1 MKFLHKLLV
10 FTLLFVAVI
19 TQASAKAFTVNGV
32 VYRITGTSVAV
43 NNLATDNNLNGIVHI
58 PEEVQYGST
67 TYKVTG
73 IDRLGNKDI
82 KEISLPGT
90 IINIADGAFQYC
102 NNLQT
107 VKLGEGISYVSKQM
121 FNDCTA
127 LKYVSLPNSLQ
138 NIGSLAFGGCT
149 SLKSLQL
156 PKALESLGNSAFS
169 GCKSLSNIELPKAL
183 SSLGIYVFAGCESL
197 SNIELPESLQTIG
210 SNCFNGCY
218 KLSTI
223 KVNPANT
230 YFATDGKAIFNKDKT
245 VLYTAIPVTSYN
257 VPSTVRELRDQAFSH
272 QESMTSITLPEG
284 LVNISSSAFRYCSKL
299 EHLVIPSTVDSI
311 GDEAFY
317 GCSALQQ
324 INIPQGI
331 KSLAY
336 KVLAYTGIK
345 TLDIPSS
352 VNYIGEDAFRNCESL
367 QSIKLPE
374 GLTLINDELFDGCKQ
389 LSDIQIPSTVTT
401 IKKAAFNDCKAL
413 KTITLPASLSTLEI
427 PSNND
432 ISIFSGCSALKS
444 ILVEAGNKYFESD
457 GTALY
462 NKAKDTL
469 ICFPGGV
476 TSFVVPQSVKTIGV
490 KAFCNCD
497 SLQNIMFE
505 YGVSDLVIG
514 EYAFKY
520 CKNINKLVITS
531 GIKEA
536 KYEAF
541 YGAHIKKLVITTTRS
556 KSFYEYYLL
565 KDNSI
570 ETICAPASDFSIIR
584 KLTSSTLIP
593 LNAIYVPSDITIG
606 SRSIVFKLIKNE
618 DISGVDYLPANTY
631 PCVKI
636 GNTEIEADENGRY
649 VHAGLAPEQA
659 FTFTI
664 SAKNSLGHMLGSTY
678 SFTKRTAN
686 YFKSFTLNSGQTY
699 VASSNIRLNIDPE
712 MEQPDVCR
720 FVYGSSYTKSCDLKY
735 NDEEQSIKFTGFWP
749 STTVTLKYQELKGGR
764 ITYSKEY
771 DIMTKS
777 MGLSTEY
784 GKITPTSYTMT
795 GSRDMTHHD
804 AEIVDEGWTL
814 DRKTIT
820 QHGKTLH
827 VTGCEPESYIQA
839 EYAVMVKNGS
849 DTKLYCSSSKAM
861 QLPALTL
868 ETVAEAKA
876 TSNTVALICATTNI
890 EDEEANTGF
899 EWRRYDAPDL
909 VPSSKANCP
918 VVDGVMTGAL
928 RNLSASTYYKFRP
941 FYKAESGKTWYGE
954 WSAFGTADAYVYFDP
969 TVRTYAVVCHDE
981 NSATVSGF
989 IIAGSDDIK
998 EQGFEYWKRDDAY
1011 ATAKHTTATTDENTH
1026 QTVVATGQRMSAV
1039 LQNLEPNTTYI
1050 VRAYVTTEHG
1060 TTYGEEQI
1068 FSTPYSTAI
1077 GEVELDEAYSDHLA
1091 AKVTKV
1097 GDNEL
1102 QLAICGTTRPVAIR
1116 LTALS
1121 GMQMAATTLGSNL
1134 ESPRH
1139 ACLHTNRLQ
1148 PGMYLLHVTDGQDAQ
1163 TIRIAIK

>member
-10 FTLLFVAVI
+10 FALLFVGVI
-19 TQASAKAFTVNGV
+19 TQASAESFTVNGV
-32 VYRITGTSVAV
+32 VYRITDTGVAV
-43 NNLATDNNLNGIVHI
+43 NNLAIDNDLNGIVYV

-73 IDRLGNKDI
+73 IDYLGNKDI

-90 IINIADGAFQYC
+90 IKKIADRTFMNC

-107 VKLGEGISYVSKQM
+107 VKLGEGISYVSEEM
-121 FNDCTA
+121 FYNCTA

-138 NIGSLAFGGCT
+138 NIGRHAFGVCK
-149 SLKSLQL
+149 SLKALQL
-156 PKALESLGNSAFS
+156 PKALDSLGDGAFS
-169 GCKSLSNIELPKAL
+169 
-183 SSLGIYVFAGCESL
+183 GCESL
-197 SNIELPESLQTIG
+197 SNIELPESLHAIG
-210 SNCFNGCY
+210 PLCFYGC
-218 KLSTI
+218 KELSTI
-223 KVNPANT
+223 KVNSANP
-230 YFATDGKAIFNKDKT
+230 YLATDGKAIFNKDKT
-245 VLYTAIPVTSYN
+245 VLYTTIPLTSYN
-257 VPSTVRELRDQAFSH
+257 VPSTVRELKHHAFSN
-272 QESMTSITLPEG
+272 QKDMTSITLPEG
-284 LVNISSSAFRYCSKL
+284 LVNIGREAFEFCSKL
-299 EHLVIPSTVDSI
+299 EQLVIPSTVDSI
-311 GDEAFY
+311 GMYAFHD
-317 GCSALQQ
+317 CSALQQ
-324 INIPQGI
+324 INIPQSI
-331 KSLAY
+331 KYLAEA
-336 KVLAYTGIK
+336 VLSGTGIK

-352 VNYIGEDAFRNCESL
+352 VNYIGGSAFSNCKSL

-374 GLTLINDELFDGCKQ
+374 GLTLLNYCLFEGCEQ
-389 LSDIQIPSTVTT
+389 LSDIQIPSTVTA
-401 IKKAAFNDCKAL
+401 IEDCAFNGCKAL
-413 KTITLPASLSTLEI
+413 KTITLPASLCTFENTWS
-427 PSNND
+427 SN
-432 ISIFSGCSALKS
+432 SIFSGCSALKS
-444 ILVEAGNKYFESD
+444 ILVEAGNKYYESD

-469 ICFPGGV
+469 VCFPAGV
-476 TSFVVPQSVKTIGV
+476 TSYVVPQSVKTIAR
-490 KAFCNCD
+490 KAFCGCD

-505 YGVSDLVIG
+505 DGVSDLVI
-514 EYAFKY
+514 EQYAFEN
-520 CKNINKLVITS
+520 CKNINRLVITS
-531 GIKEA
+531 GIKET
-536 KYEAF
+536 K
-541 YGAHIKKLVITTTRS
+541 YGAFNDAHINKLVITTTHPR
-556 KSFYEYYLL
+556 SFYEYYLL
-565 KDNSI
+565 RDNTI
-570 ETICAPASDFSIIR
+570 ETIYAPASDLSII
-584 KLTSSTLIP
+584 KNLKSSTLIP
-593 LNAIYVPSDITIG
+593 LDAIYVASDITIG
-606 SRSIVFKLIKNE
+606 SRSIVFKLVKNE
-618 DISGVDYLPANTY
+618 ELSGLDELPVNTY

-636 GNTEIEADENGRY
+636 GNKEIEADENGRY
-649 VHAGLAPEQA
+649 VHAGLDPGQA

-664 SAKNSLGHMLGSTY
+664 SAKNSLGNMVGSAY

-699 VASSNIRLNIDPE
+699 VASSDIRLNVDPE

-720 FVYGSSYTKSCDLKY
+720 FVYGPSYTKSCDLKY
-735 NDEEQSIKFTGFWP
+735 NDEEQSIKLTGFWP

-764 ITYSKEY
+764 VTYSKEY

-784 GKITPTSYTMT
+784 GKITPTTYTMT

-839 EYAVMVKNGS
+839 EYAVMVKNGR
-849 DTKLYCSSSKAM
+849 DTKLYCSSSKSM

-890 EDEEANTGF
+890 EGEEANTGF

-969 TVRTYAVVCHDE
+969 TVRTYAAVCHDE

-1011 ATAKHTTATTDENTH
+1011 ATAKHATATTDDNTH

-1077 GEVELDEAYSDHLA
+1077 GEVELDEVYSDHLA

-1097 GDNEL
+1097 GNNDL
-1102 QLAICGTTRPVAIR
+1102 HLAICGTARPVAIR
-1116 LTALS
+1116 LTAVS
-1121 GMQMAATTLGSNL
+1121 GIQMAATTLGSSL
-1134 ESPRH
+1134 ESTRH

>member
-10 FTLLFVAVI
+10 FALLFVGVI
-19 TQASAKAFTVNGV
+19 TQASAESFTVNGV
-32 VYRITGTSVAV
+32 VYRITDTGVAV
-43 NNLATDNNLNGIVHI
+43 NNLAIDNDLNGIVYV

-73 IDRLGNKDI
+73 IDYLGNKDI

-90 IINIADGAFQYC
+90 IKKIADRTFMNC

-107 VKLGEGISYVSKQM
+107 VKLGEGISYVSEEM
-121 FNDCTA
+121 FYNCTA

-138 NIGSLAFGGCT
+138 NIGRHAFGVCK
-149 SLKSLQL
+149 SLKALQL
-156 PKALESLGNSAFS
+156 PKALDSLGDGAFS
-169 GCKSLSNIELPKAL
+169 
-183 SSLGIYVFAGCESL
+183 GCESL

-210 SNCFNGCY
+210 TLCFYGCY

-230 YFATDGKAIFNKDKT
+230 YLATDGKAIFNKDKT

-257 VPSTVRELRDQAFSH
+257 VPSTVRELRDHAFSE

-336 KVLAYTGIK
+336 EVLAYTGIK

-352 VNYIGEDAFRNCESL
+352 VNYIGEKAFRNCESL

-374 GLTLINDELFDGCKQ
+374 GLTLLNDELFDGCKQ

-413 KTITLPASLSTLEI
+413 KTITLPASLNTFEI

-505 YGVSDLVIG
+505 DGVSDLVIG

-541 YGAHIKKLVITTTRS
+541 YKAHIKKLVITTTHP

-570 ETICAPASDFSIIR
+570 ETIYAPVSDLSIIR

-606 SRSIVFKLIKNE
+606 SRSIVFKLVKNE
-618 DISGVDYLPANTY
+618 ELSGLDELPVNTY

-636 GNTEIEADENGRY
+636 GNKEIEADENGRY
-649 VHAGLAPEQA
+649 VHAGLAPDCE
-659 FTFTI
+659 FTYTI
-664 SAKNSLGHMLGSTY
+664 SAKDSQGENVGSAY
-678 SFTKRTAN
+678 SFTKETASL
-686 YFKSFTLNSGQTY
+686 FKSFTLNSGQTY
-699 VASSNIRLNIDPE
+699 VASSNIRLNVDPE
-712 MEQPDVCR
+712 MEQPDKCR
-720 FVYGSSYTKSCDLKY
+720 FVYGYGYSYTKSCDLKY
-735 NDEEQSIKFTGFWP
+735 SDEEQSIEFTGFWP
-749 STTVTLKYQELKGGR
+749 SMTVTLNYQELKDG
-764 ITYSKEY
+764 IVTYSKEY
-771 DIMTKS
+771 NIRTKD
-777 MGLSTEY
+777 MGLSAEF

-795 GSRDMTHHD
+795 GSRNTTYHD
-804 AEIVDEGWTL
+804 AEVVDEGWTL
-814 DRKTIT
+814 DGKTIT
-820 QHGKTLH
+820 QHGSTLH
-827 VTGCEPESYIQA
+827 VTGCEPESYVNA
-839 EYAVMVKNGS
+839 GYAVMVKNGS
-849 DTKLYCSSSKAM
+849 ATELYYYSPSKSM

-890 EDEEANTGF
+890 DDEEANTGF

-969 TVRTYAVVCHDE
+969 TVRTYAAVCHDE

-1011 ATAKHTTATTDENTH
+1011 ATAKHATATTDDNTH

-1097 GDNEL
+1097 GNNDL
-1102 QLAICGTTRPVAIR
+1102 QLAICGTARPVAIR
-1116 LTALS
+1116 LTAVS
-1121 GMQMAATTLGSNL
+1121 GMQMAATTLDSSL
-1134 ESPRH
+1134 ESTRH
-1139 ACLHTNRLQ
+1139 ACLRTNRLQ

>member
-10 FTLLFVAVI
+10 FALLFVGVI
-19 TQASAKAFTVNGV
+19 TQALAESFTVNGV
-32 VYRITGTSVAV
+32 VYRITGTGVAV
-43 NNLATDNNLNGIVHI
+43 NNLAKDNNLNGIVYV

-67 TYKVTG
+67 TYKVTS
-73 IDRLGNKDI
+73 IDYFGGNEDI
-82 KEISLPGT
+82 REISLPGT
-90 IINIADGAFQYC
+90 IKIKADYTFQNC

-107 VKLGEGISYVSKQM
+107 VKLGEGISYVSNSM
-121 FNDCTA
+121 FYNCTA
-127 LKYVSLPNSLQ
+127 LKNVSLPNSLQ
-138 NIGSLAFGGCT
+138 NIGSSAFGACT

-156 PKALESLGNSAFS
+156 PKALESLGNGAFS
-169 GCKSLSNIELPKAL
+169 
-183 SSLGIYVFAGCESL
+183 GCESL

-210 SNCFNGCY
+210 VLCFNGCD

-223 KVNPANT
+223 KVSPANP
-230 YFATDGKAIFNKDKT
+230 YFSTDGKAIFNKDKT

-257 VPSTVRELRDQAFSH
+257 IPSTVRELRYYAFSN
-272 QESMTSITLPEG
+272 QKDMTSATLPEG
-284 LVNISSSAFRYCSKL
+284 LVSISSYAFSGCSKL

-311 GDEAFY
+311 GDHAFY

-331 KSLAY
+331 KNLADA
-336 KVLAYTGIK
+336 VLSGTGIK

-352 VNYIGEDAFRNCESL
+352 VNYIGEGAFRNCESL

-374 GLTLINDELFDGCKQ
+374 GLTLLNYELFDGCKQ

-401 IKKAAFNDCKAL
+401 IKNSAFNDCKAL
-413 KTITLPASLSTLEI
+413 KTITLPASLSTFEN
-427 PSNND
+427 SSWSEN
-432 ISIFSGCSALKS
+432 SIFSGCSALKS
-444 ILVEAGNKYFESD
+444 IMVEAGNKYFESD

-469 ICFPGGV
+469 ICFPAGV
-476 TSFVVPQSVKTIGV
+476 TGVVVPQSVKTIGE
-490 KAFCNCD
+490 KAFCCCD

-505 YGVSDLVIG
+505 DGVSDLVI
-514 EYAFKY
+514 EQYAFQN
-520 CKNINKLVITS
+520 CKNINRLVITS
-531 GIKEA
+531 GIKET
-536 KYEAF
+536 KYGAF
-541 YGAHIKKLVITTTRS
+541 YNAHINKLVITTTHPR
-556 KSFYEYYLL
+556 SFYEYYLL
-565 KDNSI
+565 RDNTI
-570 ETICAPASDFSIIR
+570 ETIYAPASDLSIIKR
-584 KLTSSTLIP
+584 LESCTLIP
-593 LNAIYVPSDITIG
+593 LDAIYVPSDFTIG
-606 SRSIVFKLIKNE
+606 SRSIVFKLVKNE
-618 DISGVDYLPANTY
+618 ELSGLDELPVNTY

-636 GNTEIEADENGRY
+636 GNKEIEADENGRY
-649 VHAGLAPEQA
+649 VHAGLAPDCE
-659 FTFTI
+659 FTYTI
-664 SAKNSLGHMLGSTY
+664 SAKDSQGENVGSAY
-678 SFTKRTAN
+678 SFTKETASL
-686 YFKSFTLNSGQTY
+686 FKSFTLNSGQTY
-699 VASSNIRLNIDPE
+699 VASSNIRLNVDPE
-712 MEQPDVCR
+712 MEQPDECR
-720 FVYGSSYTKSCDLKY
+720 FVYGYSYTKSCDLKY
-735 NDEEQSIKFTGFWP
+735 SDEVQSIKFTGFWP

-764 ITYSKEY
+764 VTYSKEY

-784 GKITPTSYTMT
+784 GKITPTTYTMT

-839 EYAVMVKNGS
+839 EYAVMVKNGR
-849 DTKLYCSSSKAM
+849 DTKLYCSSSKSM

-890 EDEEANTGF
+890 DDEEANTGF

-1011 ATAKHTTATTDENTH
+1011 ATTKHATATTDDNTH

-1097 GDNEL
+1097 GNNDL
-1102 QLAICGTTRPVAIR
+1102 HLAICGTARPVAIR

-1121 GMQMAATTLGSNL
+1121 GMQMAATTLESSL
-1134 ESPRH
+1134 ESTRH
-1139 ACLHTNRLQ
+1139 ACLRTNRLQ

>member
-1 MKFLHKLLV
+1 M
-10 FTLLFVAVI
+10 
-19 TQASAKAFTVNGV
+19 G
-32 VYRITGTSVAV
+32 
-43 NNLATDNNLNGIVHI
+43 
-58 PEEVQYGST
+58 
-67 TYKVTG
+67 
-73 IDRLGNKDI
+73 
-82 KEISLPGT
+82 
-90 IINIADGAFQYC
+90 DGAF
-102 NNLQT
+102 
-107 VKLGEGISYVSKQM
+107 S
-121 FNDCTA
+121 
-127 LKYVSLPNSLQ
+127 
-138 NIGSLAFGGCT
+138 
-149 SLKSLQL
+149 
-156 PKALESLGNSAFS
+156 
-169 GCKSLSNIELPKAL
+169 
-183 SSLGIYVFAGCESL
+183 GCESL

-210 SNCFNGCY
+210 TLCFYGCY

-230 YFATDGKAIFNKDKT
+230 YLATDGKAIFNKDKT

-257 VPSTVRELRDQAFSH
+257 VPSTVRELRDHAFSE

-336 KVLAYTGIK
+336 EVLAYTGIK

-352 VNYIGEDAFRNCESL
+352 VNYIGEKAFRNCESL

-374 GLTLINDELFDGCKQ
+374 GLTLLNDELFDGCKQ

-413 KTITLPASLSTLEI
+413 KTITLPASLNTFEI

-444 ILVEAGNKYFESD
+444 ILVEANNKYFESD

-505 YGVSDLVIG
+505 DGVSDLVIG

-541 YGAHIKKLVITTTRS
+541 YKAHIKKLVITTTHP

-570 ETICAPASDFSIIR
+570 ETIYAPVSDLSIIR

-618 DISGVDYLPANTY
+618 ELSGLDDLPANTY

-649 VHAGLAPEQA
+649 VHAGLVPERT
-659 FTFTI
+659 FTYTI
-664 SAKNSLGHMLGSTY
+664 SAKDSHGNKVGSAY
-678 SFTKRTAN
+678 SFTKKTASL
-686 YFKSFTLNSGQTY
+686 FKSFTLYSGQTY
-699 VASSNIRLNIDPE
+699 VASSNIRLNVDPE
-712 MEQPDVCR
+712 MEQPDECR
-720 FVYGSSYTKSCDLKY
+720 FVYGPSYTKSCDLKY
-735 NDEEQSIKFTGFWP
+735 SDEVQSIKLTGFWP

-764 ITYSKEY
+764 VTYSKEY
-771 DIMTKS
+771 YIMTEG
-777 MGLSTEY
+777 MGLSAEF

-795 GSRDMTHHD
+795 GSRNKTSHD
-804 AEIVDEGWTL
+804 AEVVDEGWTL
-814 DRKTIT
+814 DRETIT
-820 QHGKTLH
+820 RHGSTLH
-827 VTGCEPESYIQA
+827 VTGCEPESYIYA
-839 EYAVMVKNGS
+839 GYAVMVKNGS
-849 DTKLYCSSSKAM
+849 ETKLYYYSPSKSK

-868 ETVAEAKA
+868 ETVTEAKA

-890 EDEEANTGF
+890 DDEEANTGF

-928 RNLSASTYYKFRP
+928 RNLSSSTYYKFRP

-969 TVRTYAVVCHDE
+969 TVRTYAAVCHDE

-1011 ATAKHTTATTDENTH
+1011 ATAKHATATTDDNTH

-1077 GEVELDEAYSDHLA
+1077 GEVELDEVYSDHLA

-1097 GDNEL
+1097 GNNDL
-1102 QLAICGTTRPVAIR
+1102 HLAICGTARPVAIR
-1116 LTALS
+1116 LTAVS
-1121 GMQMAATTLGSNL
+1121 GIQMAATTLGSSL
-1134 ESPRH
+1134 ESTRH

>member
-10 FTLLFVAVI
+10 FALLFVGVI
-19 TQASAKAFTVNGV
+19 TQASAEAFTVNGV
-32 VYRITGTSVAV
+32 VYRITDTGVAV
-43 NNLATDNNLNGIVHI
+43 NNLAKDNNLNGIVYV

-73 IDRLGNKDI
+73 IDYFGNKDI
-82 KEISLPGT
+82 REISLPGT
-90 IINIADGAFQYC
+90 IKNIADWTFQNC

-107 VKLGEGISYVSKQM
+107 VKLGEGISYVSDRM
-121 FNDCTA
+121 FNNCTA
-127 LKYVSLPNSLQ
+127 LKHVSLPNSLQ
-138 NIGSLAFGGCT
+138 NIGSLAFGACT

-169 GCKSLSNIELPKAL
+169 GC
-183 SSLGIYVFAGCESL
+183 ESL

-210 SNCFNGCY
+210 ILCFNGCDN
-218 KLSTI
+218 LSTI
-223 KVNPANT
+223 KVSPANP
-230 YFATDGKAIFNKDKT
+230 YFSTDGKAIFNKDKT

-257 VPSTVRELRDQAFSH
+257 IPSTVRELRYYAFSD
-272 QESMTSITLPEG
+272 QKDMTSITLPEG
-284 LVNISSSAFRYCSKL
+284 LVSISSYAFSGCSKL

-311 GDEAFY
+311 SNYAFY

-324 INIPQGI
+324 INIPQSI
-331 KSLAY
+331 KSLADG
-336 KVLAYTGIK
+336 VLSYSGIK

-352 VNYIGEDAFRNCESL
+352 VNYIGESAFSNCKSL

-374 GLTLINDELFDGCKQ
+374 RLTLLNYNLFDGCER
-389 LSDIQIPSTVTT
+389 LSDIQIPSTVTA
-401 IKKAAFNDCKAL
+401 IEDCAFNGCKAL
-413 KTITLPASLSTLEI
+413 QTITLPASLCTFENTSW
-427 PSNND
+427 SDN
-432 ISIFSGCSALKS
+432 SIFSGCSALKS
-444 ILVEAGNKYFESD
+444 ILVEAGNKYYESD
-457 GTALY
+457 GTAMY

-469 ICFPGGV
+469 VCFPAGV
-476 TSFVVPQSVKTIGV
+476 TSYVVPQSVKTIAR
-490 KAFCNCD
+490 KAFCGCD

-505 YGVSDLVIG
+505 DGVSDLVI
-514 EYAFKY
+514 EQYAFEN
-520 CKNINKLVITS
+520 CKNINRLVITS
-531 GIKEA
+531 GIKET
-536 KYEAF
+536 K
-541 YGAHIKKLVITTTRS
+541 YGAFNDAHINKLVITTTHPR
-556 KSFYEYYLL
+556 SFYEYYLL
-565 KDNSI
+565 RDNTI
-570 ETICAPASDFSIIR
+570 ETIYAPASDLSII
-584 KLTSSTLIP
+584 KNLKSSTLIP
-593 LNAIYVPSDITIG
+593 LDAIYVASDITIG
-606 SRSIVFKLIKNE
+606 SRSIVFKLVKNE
-618 DISGVDYLPANTY
+618 ELSGLDELPVNTY

-636 GNTEIEADENGRY
+636 GNKEIEADENGRY
-649 VHAGLAPEQA
+649 VHAGLAPDRE
-659 FTFTI
+659 FTYTI
-664 SAKNSLGHMLGSTY
+664 SAKDSQGENVGSAY
-678 SFTKRTAN
+678 SFTKETASL
-686 YFKSFTLNSGQTY
+686 FKSFTLNSGQTY
-699 VASSNIRLNIDPE
+699 VASSNIRLNVDPE
-712 MEQPDVCR
+712 MEQPDECR
-720 FVYGSSYTKSCDLKY
+720 FVYGYSYTKSCDLKY
-735 NDEEQSIKFTGFWP
+735 SDEVQSIKFTGFWP
-749 STTVTLKYQELKGGR
+749 STTVTLNYQELKDGKV
-764 ITYSKEY
+764 TYSKEY
-771 DIMTKS
+771 NIMTKD
-777 MGLSTEY
+777 MGLSAEF

-795 GSRDMTHHD
+795 GSRNKTYHD
-804 AEIVDEGWTL
+804 AEVVDEGWTL

-820 QHGKTLH
+820 QHGSTLH
-827 VTGCEPESYIQA
+827 VTGCEPESYVNA
-839 EYAVMVKNGS
+839 GYAVMVKNGS
-849 DTKLYCSSSKAM
+849 ETKLYYYSPNNSK

-890 EDEEANTGF
+890 DDEEANTGF

-918 VVDGVMTGAL
+918 VVDGIMTGAL

-1011 ATAKHTTATTDENTH
+1011 ATAKHATATTDDNTH

-1102 QLAICGTTRPVAIR
+1102 HLAICGTARPVAIR
-1116 LTALS
+1116 LTAVS
-1121 GMQMAATTLGSNL
+1121 GIQMAATTLGSSL
-1134 ESPRH
+1134 ESTRH

>member
-10 FTLLFVAVI
+10 FALLFVGVI
-19 TQASAKAFTVNGV
+19 TQASAEAFTVNGV
-32 VYRITGTSVAV
+32 VYRITNTGVAV
-43 NNLATDNNLNGIVHI
+43 NNLAADNNLNGIVYV

-73 IDRLGNKDI
+73 IDYLGNKDI

-90 IINIADGAFQYC
+90 IKKIADRTFMNC

-107 VKLGEGISYVSKQM
+107 VKLGEGISYVSEEM
-121 FNDCTA
+121 FYNCTA

-138 NIGSLAFGGCT
+138 NIGRL
-149 SLKSLQL
+149 
-156 PKALESLGNSAFS
+156 AFS
-169 GCKSLSNIELPKAL
+169 GCKSLKALQLPKAL
-183 SSLGIYVFAGCESL
+183 DSLGDGAFSGCESL

-210 SNCFNGCY
+210 TLCFYGCY

-230 YFATDGKAIFNKDKT
+230 YLATDGKAIFNKDKT

-257 VPSTVRELRDQAFSH
+257 VPSTVRELRYYAFSN
-272 QESMTSITLPEG
+272 QKDMTSITLPEG
-284 LVNISSSAFRYCSKL
+284 LVNISSYAFEFCSKL

-311 GDEAFY
+311 GENAFY
-317 GCSALQQ
+317 SCSALQQ

-331 KSLAY
+331 KSLANE
-336 KVLAYTGIK
+336 VLAHTGIK

-352 VNYIGEDAFRNCESL
+352 VNYIGEKAFRNCESL

-374 GLTLINDELFDGCKQ
+374 GLTLLNDELFDGCKQ

-413 KTITLPASLSTLEI
+413 KTITLPASLSTFEN
-427 PSNND
+427 SSWSDN
-432 ISIFSGCSALKS
+432 SIFSGCSALKS
-444 ILVEAGNKYFESD
+444 IMVEAGNKYFESD

-469 ICFPGGV
+469 ICFPAGV
-476 TSFVVPQSVKTIGV
+476 TSVVVPQSVKTIGV
-490 KAFCNCD
+490 KAFCSCD

-505 YGVSDLVIG
+505 DGVSDLII
-514 EYAFKY
+514 EQYAFEN

-536 KYEAF
+536 KYLAF
-541 YGAHIKKLVITTTRS
+541 DEAHIKKLVITTTHS
-556 KSFYEYYLL
+556 KSFYDYYLL
-565 KDNSI
+565 RGNTI
-570 ETICAPASDFSIIR
+570 ETIYAPASDISII
-584 KLTSSTLIP
+584 KSLKSSTLIP
-593 LNAIYVPSDITIG
+593 LDAIYVASDITIG
-606 SRSIVFKLIKNE
+606 SRSIVFKLVKNE
-618 DISGVDYLPANTY
+618 ELSGLDDLPANTY

-636 GNTEIEADENGRY
+636 GDTEIEADENGRY
-649 VHAGLAPEQA
+649 VHAGLTPERA
-659 FTFTI
+659 FTYTI
-664 SAKNSLGHMLGSTY
+664 SAKDSQGNKVGSAY
-678 SFTKRTAN
+678 SFTKKTASL
-686 YFKSFTLNSGQTY
+686 FKSFTLYSGQTY
-699 VASSNIRLNIDPE
+699 VASSNICLNVDPE
-712 MEQPDVCR
+712 MEQPDECR
-720 FVYGSSYTKSCDLKY
+720 FVYGYSYTKSCDLKY
-735 NDEEQSIKFTGFWP
+735 SDEVQSIKFTGFWP
-749 STTVTLKYQELKGGR
+749 STTVTLNYQELKGGR
-764 ITYSKEY
+764 VTYSKEY
-771 DIMTKS
+771 NIMTKD
-777 MGLSTEY
+777 MGLSAEF

-795 GSRDMTHHD
+795 GSRNTTYHD
-804 AEIVDEGWTL
+804 AEVVDEGWTL

-820 QHGKTLH
+820 QHGSTLH
-827 VTGCEPESYIQA
+827 VTGCEPESYVNA
-839 EYAVMVKNGS
+839 GYAVMVKNGS
-849 DTKLYCSSSKAM
+849 ETKLYYYSPSKSM

-868 ETVAEAKA
+868 ETVTEAKA

-890 EDEEANTGF
+890 DDEEANTGF

-918 VVDGVMTGAL
+918 VVDGIMTGAL

-1011 ATAKHTTATTDENTH
+1011 ATAKHTTATTDDNTH

-1097 GDNEL
+1097 GNNDL
-1102 QLAICGTTRPVAIR
+1102 HLAICGTARPVAIR
-1116 LTALS
+1116 LTAVS
-1121 GMQMAATTLGSNL
+1121 GIQMAATTLGSSL
-1134 ESPRH
+1134 ESTRH

-1148 PGMYLLHVTDGQDAQ
+1148 PGMYLLHVTDGLDAQ

>member
-10 FTLLFVAVI
+10 FALLFVGVI
-19 TQASAKAFTVNGV
+19 TQASAEAFTVNGV
-32 VYRITGTSVAV
+32 VYRITDTGVAV
-43 NNLATDNNLNGIVHI
+43 NNLAADNDLNGIVYV

-73 IDRLGNKDI
+73 IDYLGNKDI

-90 IINIADGAFQYC
+90 IKKIADRTFMNC
-102 NNLQT
+102 SNLQT
-107 VKLGEGISYVSKQM
+107 VKLGEGISYVSEEM
-121 FNDCTA
+121 FYNCTA

-138 NIGSLAFGGCT
+138 NIGRLAFGVCK
-149 SLKSLQL
+149 SLKALQL
-156 PKALESLGNSAFS
+156 PKALDSLGDGAFS
-169 GCKSLSNIELPKAL
+169 
-183 SSLGIYVFAGCESL
+183 GCESL

-210 SNCFNGCY
+210 TLCFYGCY

-230 YFATDGKAIFNKDKT
+230 YLATDGKAIFNKDKT

-257 VPSTVRELRDQAFSH
+257 VPSTVRELRYYAFSN
-272 QESMTSITLPEG
+272 QKDMTSITLPEG
-284 LVNISSSAFRYCSKL
+284 LVNISSYAFEFCSKL

-311 GDEAFY
+311 GENAFY
-317 GCSALQQ
+317 SCSALQQ

-331 KSLAY
+331 KSLANE
-336 KVLAYTGIK
+336 VLAHTGIK

-352 VNYIGEDAFRNCESL
+352 VNYIGEKAFRNCESL

-374 GLTLINDELFDGCKQ
+374 GLTLLNDELFDGCKQ

-413 KTITLPASLSTLEI
+413 KTITLPASLSTFEN
-427 PSNND
+427 SSWSDN
-432 ISIFSGCSALKS
+432 SIFSGCSALKS

-462 NKAKDTL
+462 NKVKDTL
-469 ICFPGGV
+469 ICFPAGV
-476 TSFVVPQSVKTIGV
+476 TSVVVPQSVKTIGV
-490 KAFCNCD
+490 KAFCGCD

-505 YGVSDLVIG
+505 DGVSDLVI
-514 EYAFKY
+514 EQYAFEN
-520 CKNINKLVITS
+520 CKNINRLVITS
-531 GIKEA
+531 GIKET
-536 KYEAF
+536 K
-541 YGAHIKKLVITTTRS
+541 YGAFNDAHINKLVITTTHP

-565 KDNSI
+565 RDNTI
-570 ETICAPASDFSIIR
+570 ETIYAPASDLSII
-584 KLTSSTLIP
+584 KNLKSSTLIP
-593 LNAIYVPSDITIG
+593 LDAIYVASDITIG
-606 SRSIVFKLIKNE
+606 SRSIVFKLVKNE
-618 DISGVDYLPANTY
+618 ELSGLDELPVNTY

-636 GNTEIEADENGRY
+636 GNKEIEADENGRY
-649 VHAGLAPEQA
+649 VHAGLAPGQA

-664 SAKNSLGHMLGSTY
+664 SAKNSLGNMVGSAY

-699 VASSNIRLNIDPE
+699 VASSDIRLNVDPE

-720 FVYGSSYTKSCDLKY
+720 FVYGPSYTKSCDLKY
-735 NDEEQSIKFTGFWP
+735 NDEEQSIKLTGFWP

-764 ITYSKEY
+764 VTYSKEY
-771 DIMTKS
+771 NIMTKS

-784 GKITPTSYTMT
+784 GKITPTTYTMT

-839 EYAVMVKNGS
+839 EYAVMVKNGR
-849 DTKLYCSSSKAM
+849 DTKLYCSSSKSM

-969 TVRTYAVVCHDE
+969 TVRTYAAVCHDE

-1011 ATAKHTTATTDENTH
+1011 ATAKHTTATTDDNTH

-1097 GDNEL
+1097 GNNDL
-1102 QLAICGTTRPVAIR
+1102 HLAICGTARPVAIR
-1116 LTALS
+1116 LTAVS
-1121 GMQMAATTLGSNL
+1121 GIQMAATTLGSSL
-1134 ESPRH
+1134 ESTRH

>member
-10 FTLLFVAVI
+10 FALLFVGVI
-19 TQASAKAFTVNGV
+19 TQASAESFTVNGV
-32 VYRITGTSVAV
+32 VYRITDTGVAV
-43 NNLATDNNLNGIVHI
+43 NNLAKDNNLNGIVYV

-73 IDRLGNKDI
+73 IDYFGNKDI

-90 IINIADGAFQYC
+90 IKKIADWTFMDC
-102 NNLQT
+102 KNLQT
-107 VKLGEGISYVSKQM
+107 VKLGEGISYVSDRM
-121 FNDCTA
+121 FNNCTA
-127 LKYVSLPNSLQ
+127 LKHVSLPNSLQ
-138 NIGSLAFGGCT
+138 NIGSLAFGACT
-149 SLKSLQL
+149 SLESLQL

-169 GCKSLSNIELPKAL
+169 D
-183 SSLGIYVFAGCESL
+183 CESL

-210 SNCFNGCY
+210 ILCFNGCD

-223 KVNPANT
+223 KVSPANS
-230 YFATDGKAIFNKDKT
+230 YFSTDGKAIFNKDKT

-257 VPSTVRELRDQAFSH
+257 VPSTVRELRYYAFSD
-272 QESMTSITLPEG
+272 QKDMTSITLPEG
-284 LVNISSSAFRYCSKL
+284 LVSISSYVFSGCSKL

-311 GDEAFY
+311 SNYAFY

-331 KSLAY
+331 KNLADA
-336 KVLAYTGIK
+336 VLAHTGIK

-352 VNYIGEDAFRNCESL
+352 VNYIGERAFYGCESL

-374 GLTLINDELFDGCKQ
+374 GLTLLNYKLFDGCKQ

-401 IKKAAFNDCKAL
+401 IKNNAFNDCKAL
-413 KTITLPASLSTLEI
+413 KTITLPASLSTFEN
-427 PSNND
+427 SSWSDN
-432 ISIFSGCSALKS
+432 SIFSGCSALKS

-469 ICFPGGV
+469 ICFPAGV
-476 TSFVVPQSVKTIGV
+476 TGVVVPQSVKTIGE
-490 KAFCNCD
+490 KAFCCCD

-505 YGVSDLVIG
+505 DGVSDLVI
-514 EYAFKY
+514 EQYAFEN

-531 GIKEA
+531 GIKET
-536 KYEAF
+536 KYGAF
-541 YGAHIKKLVITTTRS
+541 DGAHINKLVITTS
-556 KSFYEYYLL
+556 HPKSFYDYYLL
-565 KDNSI
+565 RGNTI
-570 ETICAPASDFSIIR
+570 ETIYAPASDISII
-584 KLTSSTLIP
+584 KSLKSSTLIP
-593 LNAIYVPSDITIG
+593 LDAIYVASDITIG
-606 SRSIVFKLIKNE
+606 SRSIVFKLVKNE
-618 DISGVDYLPANTY
+618 ELSGLDELPVNTY

-636 GNTEIEADENGRY
+636 GNKEIEADENGRY
-649 VHAGLAPEQA
+649 VHAGIAPEQA
-659 FTFTI
+659 FTYTI
-664 SAKNSLGHMLGSTY
+664 SAKDSWGNKVGSEY
-678 SFTKRTAN
+678 SFTKETASL
-686 YFKSFTLNSGQTY
+686 FKSFTLNSGQTY

-712 MEQPDVCR
+712 MEQPDECR
-720 FVYGSSYTKSCDLKY
+720 FVYGYSYTKSCDLKY
-735 NDEEQSIKFTGFWP
+735 SDEVQSIKFTGFWP
-749 STTVTLKYQELKGGR
+749 STTVTLNYQELKDGKV
-764 ITYSKEY
+764 TYSKEY
-771 DIMTKS
+771 NITTKD
-777 MGLSTEY
+777 MGLSAEF

-795 GSRDMTHHD
+795 GSRNKTYHD
-804 AEIVDEGWTL
+804 AEVVDEGWTL

-820 QHGKTLH
+820 QHGSTLH
-827 VTGCEPESYIQA
+827 VTGCEPESYVNA
-839 EYAVMVKNGS
+839 GYAVMVKNGS
-849 DTKLYCSSSKAM
+849 ETKLYYYSPSKSM

-890 EDEEANTGF
+890 DDEEANTGF

-928 RNLSASTYYKFRP
+928 RNLSSSTYYKFRP

-969 TVRTYAVVCHDE
+969 TVRTYAAVCHDE

-1011 ATAKHTTATTDENTH
+1011 ATAKHATATTDDNTH

-1097 GDNEL
+1097 GNNDL
-1102 QLAICGTTRPVAIR
+1102 HLAICGTARPVAIR
-1116 LTALS
+1116 LTAVS
-1121 GMQMAATTLGSNL
+1121 GMQMAATTLDSSL
-1134 ESPRH
+1134 ESTRH
-1139 ACLHTNRLQ
+1139 ACLRTNRLQ

>member
-10 FTLLFVAVI
+10 FALLFVGII
-19 TQASAKAFTVNGV
+19 TQALAESFTVNGV
-32 VYRITGTSVAV
+32 VYRITDTGVAV
-43 NNLATDNNLNGIVHI
+43 NNLAKDNNLNGIVYV

-73 IDRLGNKDI
+73 IDYFGNKDI
-82 KEISLPGT
+82 REISLPGT
-90 IINIADGAFQYC
+90 IKNIAEWTFTDC
-102 NNLQT
+102 KDLQT
-107 VKLGEGISYVSKQM
+107 VKLGEGISYVSDEM
-121 FNDCTA
+121 FYNCTA

-138 NIGSLAFGGCT
+138 NIGILAFGACT
-149 SLKSLQL
+149 SLKSLHL
-156 PKALESLGNSAFS
+156 PKALESLGNCAF
-169 GCKSLSNIELPKAL
+169 L
-183 SSLGIYVFAGCESL
+183 GCESL
-197 SNIELPESLQTIG
+197 SNIELPESLHAIG
-210 SNCFNGCY
+210 PLCFYGC
-218 KLSTI
+218 KELSTI
-223 KVNPANT
+223 KVNPANP
-230 YFATDGKAIFNKDKT
+230 YFSTDGKAIFNKDKT
-245 VLYTAIPVTSYN
+245 VLYTTIPLTSYN
-257 VPSTVRELRDQAFSH
+257 VPSTVRELKHHAFSN
-272 QESMTSITLPEG
+272 QKDMTSITLPEG
-284 LVNISSSAFRYCSKL
+284 LVNIGSNAFEFCSKL

-311 GDEAFY
+311 GISAFY
-317 GCSALQQ
+317 DCSALQQ

-331 KSLAY
+331 KYLADA
-336 KVLAYTGIK
+336 VLAHTGIMK
-345 TLDIPSS
+345 LDIPSS
-352 VNYIGEDAFRNCESL
+352 VNYIGERAFYGCKSL

-374 GLTLINDELFDGCKQ
+374 GLTLLNYNLFDGCEQ
-389 LSDIQIPSTVTT
+389 LSDIQIPSTVTA
-401 IKKAAFNDCKAL
+401 IKNCAFNGCKAL
-413 KTITLPASLSTLEI
+413 KTITLPASLSTFEN
-427 PSNND
+427 PSYSDN
-432 ISIFSGCSALKS
+432 SIFSGCSALKS

-469 ICFPGGV
+469 ICFPAGV
-476 TSFVVPQSVKTIGV
+476 TSYVVPQSVKTIAT
-490 KAFCNCD
+490 KAFCSCD

-505 YGVSDLVIG
+505 DGVSDLVI
-514 EYAFKY
+514 EERAFEE
-520 CKNINKLVITS
+520 CKHINKLVITS
-531 GIKEA
+531 GIKEV
-536 KYEAF
+536 KYYAF
-541 YGAHIKKLVITTTRS
+541 DGAHINKLVITTS
-556 KSFYEYYLL
+556 HPKSFYDYYLL
-565 KDNSI
+565 RGNTI
-570 ETICAPASDFSIIR
+570 ETIYAPASDISII
-584 KLTSSTLIP
+584 KSLKSSTLIP
-593 LNAIYVPSDITIG
+593 LDAIYVASDITID
-606 SRSIVFKLIKNE
+606 SRSIVFKLVKNE
-618 DISGVDYLPANTY
+618 ELSGLDELPVNTY

-636 GNTEIEADENGRY
+636 GNKEIEADENGRY
-649 VHAGLAPEQA
+649 VHAGIAPEQA
-659 FTFTI
+659 FTYTI
-664 SAKNSLGHMLGSTY
+664 SAKDSQGNNVGSAY
-678 SFTKRTAN
+678 SFTKETASL
-686 YFKSFTLNSGQTY
+686 FKSFTLNSGQTY

-720 FVYGSSYTKSCDLKY
+720 FVYGYSYTKSCDLKY
-735 NDEEQSIKFTGFWP
+735 SDEVQSIKFTGFWP
-749 STTVTLKYQELKGGR
+749 STTVTLNYQELKDGKV
-764 ITYSKEY
+764 TYSKEY
-771 DIMTKS
+771 NITTKD
-777 MGLSTEY
+777 MGLSAEF

-795 GSRDMTHHD
+795 GSRNKTYHD
-804 AEIVDEGWTL
+804 AEVVDEGWTL

-820 QHGKTLH
+820 QHGSTLH
-827 VTGCEPESYIQA
+827 VTGCEPESYVNA
-839 EYAVMVKNGS
+839 GYAVMVKNGS
-849 DTKLYCSSSKAM
+849 ETKLYYYSPSKSM

-890 EDEEANTGF
+890 DDEEANTGF

-918 VVDGVMTGAL
+918 VVDGIMTGAL
-928 RNLSASTYYKFRP
+928 RNLSSSTYYKFRP

-969 TVRTYAVVCHDE
+969 TVRTYAAVCHDE

-989 IIAGSDDIK
+989 IIASSDDIK

-1011 ATAKHTTATTDENTH
+1011 ATAKHTTATTDDNTH

-1097 GDNEL
+1097 GNNDL
-1102 QLAICGTTRPVAIR
+1102 QLAICGTARPVAIR
-1116 LTALS
+1116 LTAVS
-1121 GMQMAATTLGSNL
+1121 GIQMAATTLGSSL
-1134 ESPRH
+1134 ESTRH

>member
-10 FTLLFVAVI
+10 FALLFVGII
-19 TQASAKAFTVNGV
+19 TQALAESFTVNGV
-32 VYRITGTSVAV
+32 VYRITDTGVAV
-43 NNLATDNNLNGIVHI
+43 NNLAIDNDLNGIVYV

-73 IDRLGNKDI
+73 IDQFRNKEI
-82 KEISLPGT
+82 REISLPGT
-90 IINIADGAFQYC
+90 IEKITNGTFVNC
-102 NNLQT
+102 KNLQT
-107 VKLGEGISYVSKQM
+107 VKLGDGISYVSNEM
-121 FNDCTA
+121 FYNCTA
-127 LKYVSLPNSLQ
+127 LLNVSLPNSLQ
-138 NIGSLAFGGCT
+138 YISTTAFRGCT
-149 SLKSLQL
+149 SLKSIQL
-156 PKALESLGNSAFS
+156 PESLD
-169 GCKSLSNIELPKAL
+169 
-183 SSLGIYVFAGCESL
+183 SLGDYVFLDCESL
-197 SNIELPESLQTIG
+197 SNIVLPKSLHAIG
-210 SNCFNGCY
+210 HSCFSGCNE
-218 KLSTI
+218 LSTI
-223 KVNPANT
+223 KVSPANP
-230 YFATDGKAIFNKDKT
+230 YFSTDGKAIFNKDKT
-245 VLYTAIPVTSYN
+245 VLYTAIPLTSYN
-257 VPSTVRELRDQAFSH
+257 VPSTVRELRDHAFSE

-336 KVLAYTGIK
+336 EVLAYTGIK

-352 VNYIGEDAFRNCESL
+352 VNYIGEKAFRNCESL

-374 GLTLINDELFDGCKQ
+374 GLTLLNDELFDGCKQ

-413 KTITLPASLSTLEI
+413 KTITLPASLNTFEI

-444 ILVEAGNKYFESD
+444 ILVEANNKYFESD

-505 YGVSDLVIG
+505 DGVSDLVIG

-541 YGAHIKKLVITTTRS
+541 YKAHIKKLVITTTHP

-570 ETICAPASDFSIIR
+570 ETIYAPVSDLSIIR

-618 DISGVDYLPANTY
+618 ELSGLDDLPANTY

-649 VHAGLAPEQA
+649 VHAGLDPGQA

-664 SAKNSLGHMLGSTY
+664 SAKNSLGNMVGSAY

-699 VASSNIRLNIDPE
+699 VASSDIRLNVDPE

-720 FVYGSSYTKSCDLKY
+720 FVYGPSYTKSCDLKY
-735 NDEEQSIKFTGFWP
+735 NDEEQSIKLTGFWP

-764 ITYSKEY
+764 VTYSKEY

-784 GKITPTSYTMT
+784 GKITPTTYTMT

-839 EYAVMVKNGS
+839 EYAVMVKNGR
-849 DTKLYCSSSKAM
+849 DTKLYCSSSKSM

-969 TVRTYAVVCHDE
+969 TVRTYAAVCHDE

-1011 ATAKHTTATTDENTH
+1011 ATAKHTTATTDDNTH

-1097 GDNEL
+1097 GNNDL
-1102 QLAICGTTRPVAIR
+1102 HLAICGTARPVAIR

-1121 GMQMAATTLGSNL
+1121 GMQMAATTLESSL
-1134 ESPRH
+1134 ESTRH
-1139 ACLHTNRLQ
+1139 ACLRTNRLQ

>member
-10 FTLLFVAVI
+10 FALLFVGVI
-19 TQASAKAFTVNGV
+19 TQASAESFTVNGV
-32 VYRITGTSVAV
+32 VYRITNTGVAV
-43 NNLATDNNLNGIVHI
+43 NNLAADNNLNGIVYV

-73 IDRLGNKDI
+73 IDYLGNKDI

-90 IINIADGAFQYC
+90 IKKIADRTFMNC

-107 VKLGEGISYVSKQM
+107 VKLGEGISYVSEEM
-121 FNDCTA
+121 FYNCTA

-138 NIGSLAFGGCT
+138 NIGRLAFGVCK
-149 SLKSLQL
+149 SLKALQL
-156 PKALESLGNSAFS
+156 PKALDSLGDGAFS
-169 GCKSLSNIELPKAL
+169 
-183 SSLGIYVFAGCESL
+183 GCESL
-197 SNIELPESLQTIG
+197 SNIELPESLQTI
-210 SNCFNGCY
+210 STLCFYGCY

-230 YFATDGKAIFNKDKT
+230 YLATDGKAIFNKDKT

-257 VPSTVRELRDQAFSH
+257 VPSTVRELRYYAFSN
-272 QESMTSITLPEG
+272 QKDMTSITLPEG
-284 LVNISSSAFRYCSKL
+284 LVNISSYAFEFCSKL

-311 GDEAFY
+311 GENAFY
-317 GCSALQQ
+317 SCSALQQ

-331 KSLAY
+331 KSLANE
-336 KVLAYTGIK
+336 VLAHTGIK

-352 VNYIGEDAFRNCESL
+352 VNYIGEKAFRNCESL

-374 GLTLINDELFDGCKQ
+374 GLTLLNDELFDGCKQ

-413 KTITLPASLSTLEI
+413 KTITLPASLSTFEN
-427 PSNND
+427 SSWSDN
-432 ISIFSGCSALKS
+432 SIFSGCSALKS
-444 ILVEAGNKYFESD
+444 IMVEAGNKYFESD

-469 ICFPGGV
+469 ICFPAGV
-476 TSFVVPQSVKTIGV
+476 TSVVVPQSVKTIGV
-490 KAFCNCD
+490 KAFCSCD

-505 YGVSDLVIG
+505 DGVSDLVI
-514 EYAFKY
+514 EQYAFEN

-536 KYEAF
+536 KYLAF
-541 YGAHIKKLVITTTRS
+541 DEAHIKKLVITTTHS
-556 KSFYEYYLL
+556 KSFYDYYLL
-565 KDNSI
+565 RGNTI
-570 ETICAPASDFSIIR
+570 ETIYAPASDISII
-584 KLTSSTLIP
+584 KSLKSSTLIP
-593 LNAIYVPSDITIG
+593 LDAIYVASDITIG
-606 SRSIVFKLIKNE
+606 SRSIVFKLVKNE
-618 DISGVDYLPANTY
+618 ELSGLDELPVNTY
-631 PCVKI
+631 PCVRI
-636 GNTEIEADENGRY
+636 GNKEIEADENGRY
-649 VHAGLAPEQA
+649 VHAGLAPDRE
-659 FTFTI
+659 FTYTI
-664 SAKNSLGHMLGSTY
+664 SAKDSQGENVGSAY
-678 SFTKRTAN
+678 SFTKETASL
-686 YFKSFTLNSGQTY
+686 FKSFTLNSGQTY
-699 VASSNIRLNIDPE
+699 VASSNIRLNVDPE
-712 MEQPDVCR
+712 MEQPDECR
-720 FVYGSSYTKSCDLKY
+720 FVYGYSYTKSCDLKY
-735 NDEEQSIKFTGFWP
+735 SDEVQSIKFTGFWP
-749 STTVTLKYQELKGGR
+749 STTVTLNYQELKDGKV
-764 ITYSKEY
+764 TYSKEY
-771 DIMTKS
+771 NIMTKD
-777 MGLSTEY
+777 MGLSAEF

-795 GSRDMTHHD
+795 GSRNMTYHD
-804 AEIVDEGWTL
+804 AEVVDEGWTL

-820 QHGKTLH
+820 QHGSTLH
-827 VTGCEPESYIQA
+827 VTGCEPESYVNA
-839 EYAVMVKNGS
+839 GYAVMVKNGS
-849 DTKLYCSSSKAM
+849 ETKLYYYSPSQSM

-890 EDEEANTGF
+890 DDEEANTGF

-918 VVDGVMTGAL
+918 VVDGIMTGAL

-1011 ATAKHTTATTDENTH
+1011 TTAKHTTATTDDNTH
-1026 QTVVATGQRMSAV
+1026 RTVVATGQRMSAV
-1039 LQNLEPNTTYI
+1039 LQNLEPSTTYI

-1097 GDNEL
+1097 GDNDL
-1102 QLAICGTTRPVAIR
+1102 HLAICGTARPVAIR
-1116 LTALS
+1116 LTAVS
-1121 GMQMAATTLGSNL
+1121 GIQMAATTLESSL
-1134 ESPRH
+1134 ESTRH

>member
-10 FTLLFVAVI
+10 FALLFVGVI
-19 TQASAKAFTVNGV
+19 TQASAESFTVNGV
-32 VYRITGTSVAV
+32 VYRITDTGVAV
-43 NNLATDNNLNGIVHI
+43 NNLAIDNDLNGIVYV

-73 IDRLGNKDI
+73 IDYLGNKDI

-90 IINIADGAFQYC
+90 IKKIADRTFMNC

-107 VKLGEGISYVSKQM
+107 VKLGEGISYVSEEM
-121 FNDCTA
+121 FYNCTA
-127 LKYVSLPNSLQ
+127 LQNVSLPNSLQ
-138 NIGSLAFGGCT
+138 YISTTAFRGCT
-149 SLKSLQL
+149 SLKSIQL
-156 PKALESLGNSAFS
+156 PESLD
-169 GCKSLSNIELPKAL
+169 
-183 SSLGIYVFAGCESL
+183 SLGDYVFLDCESL
-197 SNIELPESLQTIG
+197 SNIVLPKSLHAIG
-210 SNCFNGCY
+210 HSCFSGCNE
-218 KLSTI
+218 LSTI
-223 KVNPANT
+223 KVSPANP
-230 YFATDGKAIFNKDKT
+230 YFSTDGKAIFNKDKT
-245 VLYTAIPVTSYN
+245 VLYTTIPLTSYN
-257 VPSTVRELRDQAFSH
+257 IPSTVRELESYAFSA
-272 QESMTSITLPEG
+272 QTDMTSITMPEG
-284 LVNISSSAFRYCSKL
+284 LTSIGRSAFSSCYKL
-299 EHLVIPSTVDSI
+299 EQLVIPSTVRSI
-311 GDEAFY
+311 DAGAFH
-317 GCSALQQ
+317 GCSALNK

-331 KSLAY
+331 KSLADG
-336 KVLAYTGIK
+336 VLSNSGIK

-352 VNYIGEDAFRNCESL
+352 VNYIGERAFSKCKSL
-367 QSIKLPE
+367 LSINLPD
-374 GLTLINDELFDGCKQ
+374 GLTLLNYGLFEECEQ

-401 IKKAAFNDCKAL
+401 IKEDAFNGCKAL
-413 KTITLPASLSTLEI
+413 KTITLPASLSTLENE
-427 PSNND
+427 PYSG
-432 ISIFSGCSALKS
+432 SGIFSGCSALKS

-462 NKAKDTL
+462 NKTKDTL
-469 ICFPGGV
+469 ICFPRGV
-476 TSFVVPQSVKTIGV
+476 TDVVVPQSVKTIGR
-490 KAFCNCD
+490 KAFFGCD
-497 SLQNIMFE
+497 SLQNIMFDD
-505 YGVSDLVIG
+505 GVSDLVI
-514 EYAFKY
+514 EERAFEK
-520 CKNINKLVITS
+520 CKNINKFVITS
-531 GIKEA
+531 AIKEV
-536 KYEAF
+536 KYDAF
-541 YGAHIKKLVITTTRS
+541 KDAHINQLIITTTRPE
-556 KSFYEYYLL
+556 SFYRTYFL
-565 KDNSI
+565 SGCTI
-570 ETICAPASDFSIIR
+570 ETIYAPASDLSTI
-584 KLTSSTLIP
+584 KNYKSSSLIP
-593 LNAIYVPSDITIG
+593 LDAIYVASDITIG
-606 SRSIVFKLIKNE
+606 SRSIAFKLVKNE
-618 DISGVDYLPANTY
+618 TPSGLDELPANTY

-636 GNTEIEADENGRY
+636 GDTEIEADENGRY
-649 VHAGLAPEQA
+649 VHAGLVPERT
-659 FTFTI
+659 FTYTI
-664 SAKNSLGHMLGSTY
+664 SAKDSHGNKVGSAY
-678 SFTKRTAN
+678 SFTKKTASL
-686 YFKSFTLNSGQTY
+686 FKSFTLYSGQTY
-699 VASSNIRLNIDPE
+699 VASSNIRLNVDPE
-712 MEQPDVCR
+712 MEQPDECR
-720 FVYGSSYTKSCDLKY
+720 FVYGPSYTKSCDLKY
-735 NDEEQSIKFTGFWP
+735 SDEVQSIKLTGFWP

-764 ITYSKEY
+764 VTYSKEY
-771 DIMTKS
+771 YIMTEG
-777 MGLSTEY
+777 MGLSAEF

-795 GSRDMTHHD
+795 GSRNKTSHD
-804 AEIVDEGWTL
+804 AEVVDEGWTL
-814 DRKTIT
+814 DRETIT
-820 QHGKTLH
+820 RHGSTLH
-827 VTGCEPESYIQA
+827 VTGCEPESYVNA
-839 EYAVMVKNGS
+839 GYAVMVKNGS
-849 DTKLYCSSSKAM
+849 ETKLYYYSPSKSM

-890 EDEEANTGF
+890 DDEETNTGF

-969 TVRTYAVVCHDE
+969 TVRTYAAVCHDE

-1011 ATAKHTTATTDENTH
+1011 ATTKHTTATTDDNTH

-1097 GDNEL
+1097 GNNDL
-1102 QLAICGTTRPVAIR
+1102 QLAICGTARPVAIR
-1116 LTALS
+1116 LTAVS
-1121 GMQMAATTLGSNL
+1121 GIQMAATTLGSSL
-1134 ESPRH
+1134 ESTRH

>member
-1 MKFLHKLLV
+1 M
-10 FTLLFVAVI
+10 
-19 TQASAKAFTVNGV
+19 G
-32 VYRITGTSVAV
+32 
-43 NNLATDNNLNGIVHI
+43 
-58 PEEVQYGST
+58 
-67 TYKVTG
+67 
-73 IDRLGNKDI
+73 
-82 KEISLPGT
+82 
-90 IINIADGAFQYC
+90 DGAF
-102 NNLQT
+102 
-107 VKLGEGISYVSKQM
+107 S
-121 FNDCTA
+121 
-127 LKYVSLPNSLQ
+127 
-138 NIGSLAFGGCT
+138 
-149 SLKSLQL
+149 
-156 PKALESLGNSAFS
+156 
-169 GCKSLSNIELPKAL
+169 
-183 SSLGIYVFAGCESL
+183 GCESL

-210 SNCFNGCY
+210 TLCFYGCY

-230 YFATDGKAIFNKDKT
+230 YLATDGKAIFNKDKT

-257 VPSTVRELRDQAFSH
+257 VPSTVRELKHHAFSN
-272 QESMTSITLPEG
+272 QKDMTSITLPEG
-284 LVNISSSAFRYCSKL
+284 LVNIGREAFEFCSKL
-299 EHLVIPSTVDSI
+299 EQLVIPSTVDSI
-311 GDEAFY
+311 GMYAFHD
-317 GCSALQQ
+317 CSALQQ
-324 INIPQGI
+324 INIPQSI
-331 KSLAY
+331 KYLAEA
-336 KVLAYTGIK
+336 VLSGTGIK

-352 VNYIGEDAFRNCESL
+352 VNYIGGSAFSNCKSL

-374 GLTLINDELFDGCKQ
+374 GLTLLNYCLFDGCEQ
-389 LSDIQIPSTVTT
+389 LSDIQIPSTVTA
-401 IKKAAFNDCKAL
+401 IEDCAFNGCKAL
-413 KTITLPASLSTLEI
+413 KTITLPASLCTFENTWS
-427 PSNND
+427 SN
-432 ISIFSGCSALKS
+432 SIFSGCSALKS
-444 ILVEAGNKYFESD
+444 ILVEAGNKYYESD

-469 ICFPGGV
+469 VCFPAGV
-476 TSFVVPQSVKTIGV
+476 TSYVVPQSVKTIAR
-490 KAFCNCD
+490 KAFCGCD

-505 YGVSDLVIG
+505 DGVSDLVIG

-541 YGAHIKKLVITTTRS
+541 YKAHIKKLVITTTHP

-570 ETICAPASDFSIIR
+570 ETIYAPVSDLSIIR

-618 DISGVDYLPANTY
+618 ELSGLDDLPANTY

-649 VHAGLAPEQA
+649 VHAGLDPGQA

-664 SAKNSLGHMLGSTY
+664 SAKNSLGNMVGSAY

-699 VASSNIRLNIDPE
+699 VASSDIRLNVDPE

-720 FVYGSSYTKSCDLKY
+720 FVYGPSYTKSCDLKY
-735 NDEEQSIKFTGFWP
+735 NDEEQSIKLTGFWP

-764 ITYSKEY
+764 VTYSKEY

-784 GKITPTSYTMT
+784 GKITPTTYTMT

-820 QHGKTLH
+820 QYGKTLH

-839 EYAVMVKNGS
+839 EYAVMVKNGR
-849 DTKLYCSSSKAM
+849 DTKLYCSSSKSM

-969 TVRTYAVVCHDE
+969 TVRTYAAVCHDE

-1011 ATAKHTTATTDENTH
+1011 ATAKHTTATTDDNTH

-1097 GDNEL
+1097 GNNDL
-1102 QLAICGTTRPVAIR
+1102 HLAICGTARPVAIR

-1121 GMQMAATTLGSNL
+1121 GMQMAATTLESSL
-1134 ESPRH
+1134 ESTRH
-1139 ACLHTNRLQ
+1139 ACLRTNRLQ

>member
-10 FTLLFVAVI
+10 FALLFVGVI
-19 TQASAKAFTVNGV
+19 TQASAEAFTVNGV
-32 VYRITGTSVAV
+32 VYRITDTGVAV
-43 NNLATDNNLNGIVHI
+43 NNLATDNNLNGIVYV

-73 IDRLGNKDI
+73 IDYLGNKDI

-90 IINIADGAFQYC
+90 IKKIADRTFMNC

-107 VKLGEGISYVSKQM
+107 VKLGEGISYVSEEM
-121 FNDCTA
+121 FYNCTA

-138 NIGSLAFGGCT
+138 NIGRLAFGVCK
-149 SLKSLQL
+149 SLKALQL
-156 PKALESLGNSAFS
+156 PKALDSLGDGAFS
-169 GCKSLSNIELPKAL
+169 
-183 SSLGIYVFAGCESL
+183 GCESL

-210 SNCFNGCY
+210 TLCFYGCY

-230 YFATDGKAIFNKDKT
+230 YLATDGKAIFNKDKT

-257 VPSTVRELRDQAFSH
+257 VPSTVRELRYYAFSN
-272 QESMTSITLPEG
+272 QKDMTSITLPEG
-284 LVNISSSAFRYCSKL
+284 LVNISSYAFEFCSKL

-311 GDEAFY
+311 GENAFY
-317 GCSALQQ
+317 SCSALEQ

-331 KSLAY
+331 KSLANE
-336 KVLAYTGIK
+336 VLAHTGIK

-352 VNYIGEDAFRNCESL
+352 VNYIGEKAFRNCESL

-374 GLTLINDELFDGCKQ
+374 GLTLLNDELFDGCKQ

-413 KTITLPASLSTLEI
+413 KTITLPASLSTFEN
-427 PSNND
+427 SSWSDN
-432 ISIFSGCSALKS
+432 SIFSGCSALKS
-444 ILVEAGNKYFESD
+444 IMVEAGNKYFESD

-469 ICFPGGV
+469 ICFPAGV
-476 TSFVVPQSVKTIGV
+476 TSVVVPQSVKTIGV
-490 KAFCNCD
+490 KAFCSCD

-505 YGVSDLVIG
+505 DGVSDLVI
-514 EYAFKY
+514 EQYAFEN

-536 KYEAF
+536 KYLAF
-541 YGAHIKKLVITTTRS
+541 DEAHIKKLVITTTHS
-556 KSFYEYYLL
+556 KSFYDYYLL
-565 KDNSI
+565 RGNTI
-570 ETICAPASDFSIIR
+570 ETIYAPASDISII
-584 KLTSSTLIP
+584 KSLKSSTLIP
-593 LNAIYVPSDITIG
+593 LDAIYVASDITIG
-606 SRSIVFKLIKNE
+606 SRSIVFKLVQNE
-618 DISGVDYLPANTY
+618 ELSRLDDLPANTY

-636 GNTEIEADENGRY
+636 GNKEIEADENGRY
-649 VHAGLAPEQA
+649 VHAGLAPNRA
-659 FTFTI
+659 FTYTI
-664 SAKNSLGHMLGSTY
+664 SAKDSQGENVGSAY
-678 SFTKRTAN
+678 SFTKETASL
-686 YFKSFTLNSGQTY
+686 FKSFTLNSGQTY

-720 FVYGSSYTKSCDLKY
+720 FVYGYSYTKSCDLKY
-735 NDEEQSIKFTGFWP
+735 SDEVQSIKFTGFWP
-749 STTVTLKYQELKGGR
+749 STTVTLNYQELKDGKV
-764 ITYSKEY
+764 TYSKEY
-771 DIMTKS
+771 NITTKD
-777 MGLSTEY
+777 MGLSAEF

-795 GSRDMTHHD
+795 GSRNKTYHD
-804 AEIVDEGWTL
+804 AEVVDEGWTL

-820 QHGKTLH
+820 QHGSTLH
-827 VTGCEPESYIQA
+827 VTGCEPESYVNA
-839 EYAVMVKNGS
+839 GYAVMVKNGS
-849 DTKLYCSSSKAM
+849 ETKLYYYSPSQSM

-890 EDEEANTGF
+890 DDEETNTGF

-969 TVRTYAVVCHDE
+969 TVRTYAAVCHDE

-1011 ATAKHTTATTDENTH
+1011 ATAKHTTATTDDNTH
-1026 QTVVATGQRMSAV
+1026 QTVMATGQRMSAV

-1097 GDNEL
+1097 GNNDL
-1102 QLAICGTTRPVAIR
+1102 HLAICGTARPVAIR
-1116 LTALS
+1116 LTAVS
-1121 GMQMAATTLGSNL
+1121 GIQMAATTLGSSL
-1134 ESPRH
+1134 ESTRH

>member
-10 FTLLFVAVI
+10 FALLFVGVI
-19 TQASAKAFTVNGV
+19 TQASAESFTVNGV
-32 VYRITGTSVAV
+32 VYRITDTGVAV
-43 NNLATDNNLNGIVHI
+43 NNLAIDNDLNGIVYV

-73 IDRLGNKDI
+73 IDQFRNKEI
-82 KEISLPGT
+82 REISLPGT
-90 IINIADGAFQYC
+90 IEKITNGTFVNC
-102 NNLQT
+102 KNLQT
-107 VKLGEGISYVSKQM
+107 VKLGVGISYVSNEM
-121 FNDCTA
+121 FYNCTA
-127 LKYVSLPNSLQ
+127 LQNISLPNSLQ
-138 NIGSLAFGGCT
+138 YISTTAFRGCT
-149 SLKSLQL
+149 SLKSIQL
-156 PKALESLGNSAFS
+156 PESLD
-169 GCKSLSNIELPKAL
+169 
-183 SSLGIYVFAGCESL
+183 SLGDYVFLDCESL
-197 SNIELPESLQTIG
+197 SNIVLPKSLHAIG
-210 SNCFNGCY
+210 HSCFSGCNE
-218 KLSTI
+218 LSTI
-223 KVNPANT
+223 KVSPANP
-230 YFATDGKAIFNKDKT
+230 YFSTDGKAIFNKDKT
-245 VLYTAIPVTSYN
+245 VLYTTIPLTSYN
-257 VPSTVRELRDQAFSH
+257 IPSTVRELRDHAFSE

-336 KVLAYTGIK
+336 EVLAYTGIK

-352 VNYIGEDAFRNCESL
+352 VNYIGEKAFRNCESL

-374 GLTLINDELFDGCKQ
+374 GLTLLNDELFDGCKQ

-413 KTITLPASLSTLEI
+413 KTITLPASLNTFEI

-444 ILVEAGNKYFESD
+444 ILVEANNKYFESD

-505 YGVSDLVIG
+505 DGVSDLVIG

-541 YGAHIKKLVITTTRS
+541 YKAHIKKLVITTTHP

-570 ETICAPASDFSIIR
+570 ETIYAPVSDLSIIR

-618 DISGVDYLPANTY
+618 ELSGLDDLPANTY

-649 VHAGLAPEQA
+649 VHAGLDPGQA

-664 SAKNSLGHMLGSTY
+664 SAKNSLGNMVGSAY

-699 VASSNIRLNIDPE
+699 VASSDIRLNVDPE

-720 FVYGSSYTKSCDLKY
+720 FVYGPSYTKSCDLKY
-735 NDEEQSIKFTGFWP
+735 NDEEQSIKLTGFWP

-764 ITYSKEY
+764 VTYSKEY

-784 GKITPTSYTMT
+784 GKITPTTYTMT

-839 EYAVMVKNGS
+839 EYAVMVKNGR
-849 DTKLYCSSSKAM
+849 DTKLYCSSSKSM

-868 ETVAEAKA
+868 ETVTEAKA

-890 EDEEANTGF
+890 DDEEANTGF

-969 TVRTYAVVCHDE
+969 TVRTYAAVCHDE

-1011 ATAKHTTATTDENTH
+1011 ATAKHTTATTDDNTH

-1102 QLAICGTTRPVAIR
+1102 HLAICGTARPVAIR
-1116 LTALS
+1116 LTAVS
-1121 GMQMAATTLGSNL
+1121 GIQMAATTLGSSL
-1134 ESPRH
+1134 ESTRH

>member
-1 MKFLHKLLV
+1 M
-10 FTLLFVAVI
+10 
-19 TQASAKAFTVNGV
+19 G
-32 VYRITGTSVAV
+32 
-43 NNLATDNNLNGIVHI
+43 
-58 PEEVQYGST
+58 
-67 TYKVTG
+67 
-73 IDRLGNKDI
+73 
-82 KEISLPGT
+82 
-90 IINIADGAFQYC
+90 DGAF
-102 NNLQT
+102 
-107 VKLGEGISYVSKQM
+107 S
-121 FNDCTA
+121 
-127 LKYVSLPNSLQ
+127 
-138 NIGSLAFGGCT
+138 
-149 SLKSLQL
+149 
-156 PKALESLGNSAFS
+156 
-169 GCKSLSNIELPKAL
+169 
-183 SSLGIYVFAGCESL
+183 GCESL
-197 SNIELPESLQTIG
+197 SNIELPESLQTI
-210 SNCFNGCY
+210 NTLCFYGCY

-230 YFATDGKAIFNKDKT
+230 YLATDGKAIFNKDKT

-257 VPSTVRELRDQAFSH
+257 VPSTVRELRYYAFSN
-272 QESMTSITLPEG
+272 QKDMTSITLPEG
-284 LVNISSSAFRYCSKL
+284 LVNISSYAFEFCSKL

-311 GDEAFY
+311 GENAFY
-317 GCSALQQ
+317 SCSALQQ

-331 KSLAY
+331 KSLANE
-336 KVLAYTGIK
+336 VLAHTGIK

-352 VNYIGEDAFRNCESL
+352 VNYIGEKAFRNCESL
-367 QSIKLPE
+367 QSTKLPE
-374 GLTLINDELFDGCKQ
+374 GLTLLNDELFDGCKQ

-413 KTITLPASLSTLEI
+413 KTITLPASLSTFEN
-427 PSNND
+427 SSWSDN
-432 ISIFSGCSALKS
+432 SIFSGCSALKS
-444 ILVEAGNKYFESD
+444 IMVEAGNKYFESD

-469 ICFPGGV
+469 ICFPAGV
-476 TSFVVPQSVKTIGV
+476 TSVVVPQSVKTIGV
-490 KAFCNCD
+490 KAFCSCD

-505 YGVSDLVIG
+505 DGVSDLVI
-514 EYAFKY
+514 EQYAFEN

-536 KYEAF
+536 KYLAF
-541 YGAHIKKLVITTTRS
+541 DEAHIKKLVITTTHS
-556 KSFYEYYLL
+556 KSFYDYYLL
-565 KDNSI
+565 RGNTI
-570 ETICAPASDFSIIR
+570 ETIYAPASDISII
-584 KLTSSTLIP
+584 KSLKSSTLIP
-593 LNAIYVPSDITIG
+593 LDAIYVASDITIG
-606 SRSIVFKLIKNE
+606 SRSIVFKLVKNE
-618 DISGVDYLPANTY
+618 ELSGLDDLPANTY

-636 GNTEIEADENGRY
+636 GNKEIEADENGRY
-649 VHAGLAPEQA
+649 VHAGLAPNRA
-659 FTFTI
+659 FTYTI
-664 SAKNSLGHMLGSTY
+664 SAKDNQGENVGSAY
-678 SFTKRTAN
+678 SFTKETASL
-686 YFKSFTLNSGQTY
+686 FKSFMLNSGQTY

-720 FVYGSSYTKSCDLKY
+720 FVYGYSYTKSCDLKY
-735 NDEEQSIKFTGFWP
+735 SDEVQSIKFTGFWP
-749 STTVTLKYQELKGGR
+749 STTVTLNYQELKDGKV
-764 ITYSKEY
+764 TYSKEY
-771 DIMTKS
+771 NITTKD
-777 MGLSTEY
+777 MGLSAEF

-795 GSRDMTHHD
+795 GSRNKTYHD
-804 AEIVDEGWTL
+804 AEVVDEGWTL

-820 QHGKTLH
+820 QHGSTLH
-827 VTGCEPESYIQA
+827 VTGCEPESYVNA
-839 EYAVMVKNGS
+839 GYAVMVKNGS
-849 DTKLYCSSSKAM
+849 ETKLYYYSPSKSM

-890 EDEEANTGF
+890 DDKETNTGF

-969 TVRTYAVVCHDE
+969 TVRTYAAVCHDE

-1011 ATAKHTTATTDENTH
+1011 ATAKHTTATTDDNTH

-1097 GDNEL
+1097 GNNDL
-1102 QLAICGTTRPVAIR
+1102 HLAICGTARPVAIR

-1121 GMQMAATTLGSNL
+1121 GMQMAATTLGSSL
-1134 ESPRH
+1134 ESTRH

>member
-10 FTLLFVAVI
+10 FALLFVGVI
-19 TQASAKAFTVNGV
+19 TQASAEAFTVNGV
-32 VYRITGTSVAV
+32 VYRITDTGVAV
-43 NNLATDNNLNGIVHI
+43 NNLAKDNNLNGIVYV

-73 IDRLGNKDI
+73 IDYFGNKDI
-82 KEISLPGT
+82 REISLPGT
-90 IINIADGAFQYC
+90 IKNIADWTFQNC

-107 VKLGEGISYVSKQM
+107 VKLGEGISYVSDRM
-121 FNDCTA
+121 FNNCTA
-127 LKYVSLPNSLQ
+127 LKHVSLPNSLQ
-138 NIGSLAFGGCT
+138 NIGSLAFGACT

-169 GCKSLSNIELPKAL
+169 GC
-183 SSLGIYVFAGCESL
+183 ESL

-210 SNCFNGCY
+210 ILCFNGCDN
-218 KLSTI
+218 LSTI
-223 KVNPANT
+223 KVSPANP
-230 YFATDGKAIFNKDKT
+230 YFSTDGKAIFNKDKT

-257 VPSTVRELRDQAFSH
+257 IPSTVRELRYYAFSD
-272 QESMTSITLPEG
+272 QKDMTSITLPEG
-284 LVNISSSAFRYCSKL
+284 LVSISSYAFSGCSKL

-311 GDEAFY
+311 SNYAFY

-324 INIPQGI
+324 INIPQSI
-331 KSLAY
+331 KSLADG
-336 KVLAYTGIK
+336 VLSYSGIK

-352 VNYIGEDAFRNCESL
+352 VNYIGESAFSNCKSL

-374 GLTLINDELFDGCKQ
+374 RLTLLNYNLFDGCER
-389 LSDIQIPSTVTT
+389 LSDIQIPSTVTA
-401 IKKAAFNDCKAL
+401 IEDCAFNGCKAL
-413 KTITLPASLSTLEI
+413 QTITLPASLCTFENTSW
-427 PSNND
+427 SDN
-432 ISIFSGCSALKS
+432 SIFSGCSALKS
-444 ILVEAGNKYFESD
+444 ILVEAGNKYYESD

-469 ICFPGGV
+469 VCFPAGV
-476 TSFVVPQSVKTIGV
+476 TSYVVPQSVKTIAR
-490 KAFCNCD
+490 KAFCGCD

-505 YGVSDLVIG
+505 DGVSDLVI
-514 EYAFKY
+514 EQYAFEN
-520 CKNINKLVITS
+520 CKNINRLVITS
-531 GIKEA
+531 GIKET
-536 KYEAF
+536 K
-541 YGAHIKKLVITTTRS
+541 YGAFNDAHINKLVITTTHPR
-556 KSFYEYYLL
+556 SFYEYYLL
-565 KDNSI
+565 RDNTI
-570 ETICAPASDFSIIR
+570 ETIYAPASDLSII
-584 KLTSSTLIP
+584 KNLKSSTLIP
-593 LNAIYVPSDITIG
+593 LDAIYVASDITIG
-606 SRSIVFKLIKNE
+606 SRSIVFKLVKNE
-618 DISGVDYLPANTY
+618 ELSGLDELPVNTY

-636 GNTEIEADENGRY
+636 GNKEIEADENGRY
-649 VHAGLAPEQA
+649 VHAGLAPDRE
-659 FTFTI
+659 FTYTI
-664 SAKNSLGHMLGSTY
+664 SAKDSQGENVGSAY
-678 SFTKRTAN
+678 SFTKETASL
-686 YFKSFTLNSGQTY
+686 FKSFTLNSGQTY
-699 VASSNIRLNIDPE
+699 VASSNIRLNVDPE
-712 MEQPDVCR
+712 MEQPDECR
-720 FVYGSSYTKSCDLKY
+720 FVYGYSYTKSCDLKY
-735 NDEEQSIKFTGFWP
+735 SDEVQSIKFTGFWP
-749 STTVTLKYQELKGGR
+749 STTVTLNYQELKDGKV
-764 ITYSKEY
+764 TYSKEY
-771 DIMTKS
+771 NIMTKD
-777 MGLSTEY
+777 MGLSAEF

-795 GSRDMTHHD
+795 GSRNKTYHD
-804 AEIVDEGWTL
+804 AEVVDEGWTL

-820 QHGKTLH
+820 QHGSTLH
-827 VTGCEPESYIQA
+827 VTGCEPESYVNA
-839 EYAVMVKNGS
+839 GYAVMVKNGS
-849 DTKLYCSSSKAM
+849 ETKLYYYSPNNSK

-868 ETVAEAKA
+868 EPVAEAKA

-890 EDEEANTGF
+890 DDEEANTGF

-918 VVDGVMTGAL
+918 VVDGIMTGAL

-1011 ATAKHTTATTDENTH
+1011 ATAKHATATTDDNTH

-1068 FSTPYSTAI
+1068 FSTPYSTAN

-1102 QLAICGTTRPVAIR
+1102 HLAICGTARPVAIR
-1116 LTALS
+1116 LTAVS
-1121 GMQMAATTLGSNL
+1121 GIQMAATTLGSSL
-1134 ESPRH
+1134 ESTRH

>member
-10 FTLLFVAVI
+10 FALLFVGVI
-19 TQASAKAFTVNGV
+19 TQASAEAFTVNGV
-32 VYRITGTSVAV
+32 VYRITDTGVAV
-43 NNLATDNNLNGIVHI
+43 NNLAKDNNLNGIVYV

-73 IDRLGNKDI
+73 IDYLGNKDI

-90 IINIADGAFQYC
+90 IKKIADRTFMNC

-107 VKLGEGISYVSKQM
+107 VKLGEGISYVSEEM
-121 FNDCTA
+121 FYNCTA

-138 NIGSLAFGGCT
+138 NIGRLAFGVCK
-149 SLKSLQL
+149 SLKALQL
-156 PKALESLGNSAFS
+156 PKALDSLGDGAFS
-169 GCKSLSNIELPKAL
+169 
-183 SSLGIYVFAGCESL
+183 GCESL

-210 SNCFNGCY
+210 TLCFYGCY

-230 YFATDGKAIFNKDKT
+230 YLATDGKAIFNKDKT

-257 VPSTVRELRDQAFSH
+257 VPSTVRELRYYAFSN
-272 QESMTSITLPEG
+272 QKDMTSITLPEG
-284 LVNISSSAFRYCSKL
+284 LVNISSYAFEFCSKL

-311 GDEAFY
+311 GENAFY
-317 GCSALQQ
+317 SCSALQQ

-331 KSLAY
+331 KSLANE
-336 KVLAYTGIK
+336 VLAHTGIK

-352 VNYIGEDAFRNCESL
+352 VNYIGEKAFRNCESL

-374 GLTLINDELFDGCKQ
+374 GLTLLNDELFDGCKQ

-413 KTITLPASLSTLEI
+413 KTITLPASLSTFEN
-427 PSNND
+427 SSWSDN
-432 ISIFSGCSALKS
+432 SIFSGCSALKS
-444 ILVEAGNKYFESD
+444 IMVEAGNKYFESD

-469 ICFPGGV
+469 ICFPAGV
-476 TSFVVPQSVKTIGV
+476 TSVVVPQSVKTIGV
-490 KAFCNCD
+490 KAFCCCD
-497 SLQNIMFE
+497 SLKNIMFE
-505 YGVSDLVIG
+505 DGVSDLVI
-514 EYAFKY
+514 EQYAFEN

-531 GIKEA
+531 GIKET
-536 KYEAF
+536 K
-541 YGAHIKKLVITTTRS
+541 YGAFNDAHINKLVITTTHPR
-556 KSFYEYYLL
+556 SFYEYYLL
-565 KDNSI
+565 RDNTI
-570 ETICAPASDFSIIR
+570 ETIYAPASDISIIENL
-584 KLTSSTLIP
+584 KSSTLIP
-593 LNAIYVPSDITIG
+593 LDAIYVASDITIG
-606 SRSIVFKLIKNE
+606 SRSIVFKLVKNE
-618 DISGVDYLPANTY
+618 ELSGLDDLPANTY

-636 GNTEIEADENGRY
+636 GNKEIEADENGRY
-649 VHAGLAPEQA
+649 VHAGLAPDRE
-659 FTFTI
+659 FTYTI
-664 SAKNSLGHMLGSTY
+664 SAKDSQGENVGSAY
-678 SFTKRTAN
+678 SFTKETASL
-686 YFKSFTLNSGQTY
+686 FKSFTLNSGQTY
-699 VASSNIRLNIDPE
+699 VASSNIRLNVDPE
-712 MEQPDVCR
+712 MEQPDECR
-720 FVYGSSYTKSCDLKY
+720 FVYGYSYTKSCDLKY
-735 NDEEQSIKFTGFWP
+735 SDEVQSIKFTGFWP
-749 STTVTLKYQELKGGR
+749 STTVTLNYQELKDGKV
-764 ITYSKEY
+764 TYSKEY
-771 DIMTKS
+771 NIMTKD
-777 MGLSTEY
+777 MGLSAEF

-795 GSRDMTHHD
+795 GSRNKTYHD
-804 AEIVDEGWTL
+804 AEVVDEGWTL

-820 QHGKTLH
+820 QHGSTLH
-827 VTGCEPESYIQA
+827 VTGCEPESYVNA
-839 EYAVMVKNGS
+839 GYAVMVKNGS
-849 DTKLYCSSSKAM
+849 ETKLYYYSPNKSM

-890 EDEEANTGF
+890 DDEEANTGF

-918 VVDGVMTGAL
+918 VVDGIMTGAL

-1011 ATAKHTTATTDENTH
+1011 ATAKHATATTDDNTH

-1097 GDNEL
+1097 GNNEL
-1102 QLAICGTTRPVAIR
+1102 QLAICGTARPVAIR
-1116 LTALS
+1116 LTAVS
-1121 GMQMAATTLGSNL
+1121 GIQMAATTLGSSL
-1134 ESPRH
+1134 ESTRH

>member
-10 FTLLFVAVI
+10 FALLFVGVI
-19 TQASAKAFTVNGV
+19 TQASAESFTVNGV
-32 VYRITGTSVAV
+32 VYRITDTGVAV
-43 NNLATDNNLNGIVHI
+43 NNLAKDNNLNGIVYV

-73 IDRLGNKDI
+73 IDYLGNRDI

-90 IINIADGAFQYC
+90 IKKIANQTFRNC
-102 NNLQT
+102 KNLQT
-107 VKLGEGISYVSKQM
+107 VWLGEGISYVSNEM
-121 FNDCTA
+121 FYNCTA
-127 LKYVSLPNSLQ
+127 LQNVSLPNSLQ
-138 NIGSLAFGGCT
+138 YIGNLAFGVCT

-156 PKALESLGNSAFS
+156 PEALESLGDRVFS
-169 GCKSLSNIELPKAL
+169 
-183 SSLGIYVFAGCESL
+183 GCESL
-197 SNIELPESLQTIG
+197 SNIELPESLHAIG
-210 SNCFNGCY
+210 PLCFYGC
-218 KLSTI
+218 KELSTI
-223 KVNPANT
+223 KVNSANP
-230 YFATDGKAIFNKDKT
+230 YLATDGKAIFNKDKT
-245 VLYTAIPVTSYN
+245 VLYTAIPLTSYN
-257 VPSTVRELRDQAFSH
+257 VPSTVRELKHHAFSN
-272 QESMTSITLPEG
+272 QKDITSITLPEG
-284 LVNISSSAFRYCSKL
+284 LVNIGSNAFDFCSKL
-299 EHLVIPSTVDSI
+299 EQLVIPSTVDSI
-311 GDEAFY
+311 GENAFY
-317 GCSALQQ
+317 SCSALQQ

-331 KSLAY
+331 KYLADA
-336 KVLAYTGIK
+336 VLSGTGIK

-352 VNYIGEDAFRNCESL
+352 VNYIGESAFSNCKSL
-367 QSIKLPE
+367 QLIKLPE
-374 GLTLINDELFDGCKQ
+374 RLTLLNYNLFNGCEQ

-413 KTITLPASLSTLEI
+413 KTITLPASLCTFENTSW
-427 PSNND
+427 SDN
-432 ISIFSGCSALKS
+432 SIFSGCSALKS

-469 ICFPGGV
+469 VCFPAGV
-476 TSFVVPQSVKTIGV
+476 TSYVVPQSVKTIAR
-490 KAFCNCD
+490 KAFCGCD

-505 YGVSDLVIG
+505 DGVSDLVI
-514 EYAFKY
+514 EQYAFEN
-520 CKNINKLVITS
+520 CKNINRLVITS
-531 GIKEA
+531 GIKET
-536 KYEAF
+536 K
-541 YGAHIKKLVITTTRS
+541 YGAFNDAHINKLVITTTHPR
-556 KSFYEYYLL
+556 SFYEYYLL
-565 KDNSI
+565 RDNTI
-570 ETICAPASDFSIIR
+570 ETIYAPASDLSII
-584 KLTSSTLIP
+584 KNLKSSTLIP
-593 LNAIYVPSDITIG
+593 LDAIYVASDITIG
-606 SRSIVFKLIKNE
+606 SRSIVFKLVKNE
-618 DISGVDYLPANTY
+618 ELSGLDELPVNTY

-636 GNTEIEADENGRY
+636 GNKEIEADENGRY
-649 VHAGLAPEQA
+649 VHAGLAPDRE
-659 FTFTI
+659 FTYTI
-664 SAKNSLGHMLGSTY
+664 SAKDSQGENVGSAY
-678 SFTKRTAN
+678 SFTKETASL
-686 YFKSFTLNSGQTY
+686 FKSFTLNSGQTY
-699 VASSNIRLNIDPE
+699 VASSNIRLNVDPE
-712 MEQPDVCR
+712 MEQPDECR
-720 FVYGSSYTKSCDLKY
+720 FVYGYSYTKSCDLKY
-735 NDEEQSIKFTGFWP
+735 SDEVQSIKFTGFWP
-749 STTVTLKYQELKGGR
+749 STTVTLNYQELKDGKV
-764 ITYSKEY
+764 TYSKEY
-771 DIMTKS
+771 NIMTKD
-777 MGLSTEY
+777 MGLSAEF

-795 GSRDMTHHD
+795 GSRNKTYHD
-804 AEIVDEGWTL
+804 AEVVDEGWTL
-814 DRKTIT
+814 DRETIT
-820 QHGKTLH
+820 QHGSTLH
-827 VTGCEPESYIQA
+827 VTGCEPESYVNA
-839 EYAVMVKNGS
+839 GYAVMVKNGR
-849 DTKLYCSSSKAM
+849 DTKLYCSSSKSM

-969 TVRTYAVVCHDE
+969 TVRTYAAVCHDE

-1011 ATAKHTTATTDENTH
+1011 ATAKHTTATSDDNTH

-1097 GDNEL
+1097 GNNDL
-1102 QLAICGTTRPVAIR
+1102 HLAICGTARPVAIR

-1121 GMQMAATTLGSNL
+1121 GMQMAATTLESSL
-1134 ESPRH
+1134 ESTRH

>member
-10 FTLLFVAVI
+10 FALLFVGII
-19 TQASAKAFTVNGV
+19 TQALAESFTVNGV
-32 VYRITGTSVAV
+32 VYRITGTGVAV
-43 NNLATDNNLNGIVHI
+43 NNLAKDNNLNGIVYV

-67 TYKVTG
+67 TYKVTS
-73 IDRLGNKDI
+73 IDYFGGNEDI
-82 KEISLPGT
+82 REISLPGT
-90 IINIADGAFQYC
+90 IKIKADYTFQNC

-107 VKLGEGISYVSKQM
+107 VKLGEGISYVSNSM
-121 FNDCTA
+121 FYNCTA
-127 LKYVSLPNSLQ
+127 LKNVSLPNSLQ
-138 NIGSLAFGGCT
+138 NIGSSAFGACT

-156 PKALESLGNSAFS
+156 PKALESLGNGAFS
-169 GCKSLSNIELPKAL
+169 
-183 SSLGIYVFAGCESL
+183 GCESL

-210 SNCFNGCY
+210 VLCFNGCD

-223 KVNPANT
+223 KVSPANP
-230 YFATDGKAIFNKDKT
+230 YFSTDGKAIFNKDKT

-257 VPSTVRELRDQAFSH
+257 IPSTVRELRYYAFSD
-272 QESMTSITLPEG
+272 QKDMTSATLPEG
-284 LVNISSSAFRYCSKL
+284 LVSISSYAFSGCSKL

-311 GDEAFY
+311 GDHAFY

-331 KSLAY
+331 KNLADA
-336 KVLAYTGIK
+336 VLSGTGIK

-352 VNYIGEDAFRNCESL
+352 VNYIGEGAFRNCESL

-374 GLTLINDELFDGCKQ
+374 GLTLLNYELFDGCKQ

-401 IKKAAFNDCKAL
+401 IKNSAFNDCKAL
-413 KTITLPASLSTLEI
+413 KTITLPASLSTFEN
-427 PSNND
+427 SSWSEN
-432 ISIFSGCSALKS
+432 SIFSGCSTLKS
-444 ILVEAGNKYFESD
+444 IMVEAGNKYFESD

-469 ICFPGGV
+469 ICFPAGV
-476 TSFVVPQSVKTIGV
+476 TGVVVPQSVKTIGE
-490 KAFCNCD
+490 KAFCCCD

-505 YGVSDLVIG
+505 DGVSDLVI
-514 EYAFKY
+514 EQYAFQN
-520 CKNINKLVITS
+520 CKNINRLVITS
-531 GIKEA
+531 GIKET
-536 KYEAF
+536 KYGAF
-541 YGAHIKKLVITTTRS
+541 YNAHINKLVITTTHPR
-556 KSFYEYYLL
+556 SFYEYYLL
-565 KDNSI
+565 RDNTI
-570 ETICAPASDFSIIR
+570 ETIYAPASDLSIIKR
-584 KLTSSTLIP
+584 LESCTLIP
-593 LNAIYVPSDITIG
+593 LDAIYVPSDFTIG
-606 SRSIVFKLIKNE
+606 SRSIVFKLVKNE
-618 DISGVDYLPANTY
+618 ELSGLDELPVNTY

-636 GNTEIEADENGRY
+636 DNKEIEADENGRY
-649 VHAGLAPEQA
+649 VHAGLAPDCE
-659 FTFTI
+659 FTYTI
-664 SAKNSLGHMLGSTY
+664 SAKDSQGENVGSAY
-678 SFTKRTAN
+678 SFTKETASL
-686 YFKSFTLNSGQTY
+686 FKSFTLNSGQTY
-699 VASSNIRLNIDPE
+699 VASSDIRLNVDPE
-712 MEQPDVCR
+712 MEQPDKCR
-720 FVYGSSYTKSCDLKY
+720 FVYGYGYSYTKSCDLKY
-735 NDEEQSIKFTGFWP
+735 SDEEQSIEFTGFWP
-749 STTVTLKYQELKGGR
+749 SMTVTLNYQELKDG
-764 ITYSKEY
+764 IVTYSKEY
-771 DIMTKS
+771 NIRTKG
-777 MGLSTEY
+777 MGLSAEF

-795 GSRDMTHHD
+795 GSRNTTYHD
-804 AEIVDEGWTL
+804 AEVVDEGWTL
-814 DRKTIT
+814 DGKTIT
-820 QHGKTLH
+820 QHGSTLH
-827 VTGCEPESYIQA
+827 VTGCEPESYVNA
-839 EYAVMVKNGS
+839 GYAVMVKNGS
-849 DTKLYCSSSKAM
+849 ATELYYYSPSKSM

-890 EDEEANTGF
+890 DDEEANTGF

-969 TVRTYAVVCHDE
+969 TVRTYAAVCHDE

-1011 ATAKHTTATTDENTH
+1011 ATAKHTTATTDDNTH

-1039 LQNLEPNTTYI
+1039 LQNLEPSTTYI

-1068 FSTPYSTAI
+1068 FSTPHSTAI

-1097 GDNEL
+1097 GNNDL
-1102 QLAICGTTRPVAIR
+1102 QLAICGTARPVAIR
-1116 LTALS
+1116 LTAVS
-1121 GMQMAATTLGSNL
+1121 GIQMAATTLGSSL
-1134 ESPRH
+1134 ESTRH